1 MSNMMQNL
9 INYHNDEEHRNRY
22 KKYPLLDNLRT
33 YILGKI
39 LTKKKNIILKK
50 NCSSFF

>member
-9 INYHNDEEHRNRY
+9 INDHNDGEHRNRY

-33 YILGKI
+33 YILGKM
-39 LTKKKNIILKK
+39 LTKKTHYFKEKL
-50 NCSSFF
+50 

>member
-9 INYHNDEEHRNRY
+9 INDHNDGEHRNRY

-33 YILGKI
+33 YILGKM
-39 LTKKKNIILKK
+39 LTNKNHYFKEKL
-50 NCSSFF
+50 

>member
-39 LTKKKNIILKK
+39 LTKKKPL
-50 NCSSFF
+50 F